1 MINTIESNKLFAEF
15 VGEIDLKRH
24 NNTFITSYKYDTD
37 WEWLMRVVEKI
48 ESLGHDVFINTCVCR
63 ITDVGLDMFED
74 IECFVNDNK
83 RQATYNACVEFV
95 EWYNNQK

>member
-1 MINTIESNKLFAEF
+1 MTTTENNKLLAEF
-15 VGEIDLKRH
+15 MGEIDLKRH